1 VSSSKVVSVPKVE
14 FRNLLLPFTLFLLL
28 LSSSD
33 SFAGWK
39 KVFDFNGII
48 WGWSPSIRSMF
59 FFDKDHGFVGCQ
71 ADVGI
76 YYTANG
82 GKTWFRTSTPD
93 SLLGNIT
100 DIFMADSLHGWA
112 TVEDGTYINCLW
124 RTTDGGMTWKGVP
137 GVLGDFTSVYETSVG
152 VFIGSR
158 GPGSG
163 LNISQDG
170 LNFYGTGVAEKHNY
184 LNFVDKVHGVST
196 TYSPILRAS
205 NTVWT
210 GDGGASWYTNSVVN
224 EAWGVY
230 AKKNTPTFIIVG
242 EKSMDDP
249 VYTFQTVERSDD
261 YGRTFTPISSFQ
273 GRTTGHVAGIGD
285 VIYVQSYV
293 ESGNV
298 FGARNRGM
306 FRSTDAG
313 MTWVGVGGPSN
324 DRDTRFWVSGC
335 LGGVVYA
342 GNDAGELFKTEDG
355 GNGEINESPHNP
367 AIAKPNL
374 QLLNVPFCNPAVEG
388 SSFFNI
394 SCRQLIVDSIYFVDS
409 IDEAIST
416 GALSFTTKKVPFT
429 LEPLTSESITFN
441 WNPALLSAP
450 KPLTTF
456 LVNVHSRL
464 PDSSMFFDTTL
475 SIDISSA
482 LSQSTFSIS
491 DTLVHFDSLNIC
503 RRSDDTVFSFTNK
516 GCDVLKLL
524 DASVFG
530 ADFEVLMPDYSPITF
545 PLIVDKDSSLML
557 RVRYTP
563 HGTGITGGSIKLHF
577 VQFIPG
583 AGIWL
588 PKDTNITLAASAYRQ
603 LTVFADPPVF
613 LPPVSMCS
621 VYDTLVTLYNN
632 SCDSLTI
639 DSVLNSDG
647 ATFEVLTNLSLPIKI
662 PGGSV
667 LKIKVRF
674 HPHKNLTAT
683 AFFRYSYHIDDDSSV
698 SVVRISGSGLPG
710 NSFFGTTLSTNNIT
724 FADKVQC
731 TPPDSITWQAFNPGG
746 CDSVRIISAKF
757 TTSSP
762 GTLSSSSLLPITL
775 APNLDSVKL
784 TVYCFA
790 NIPGTYNGFYDI
802 RYVTA
807 IGDTV
812 DTVITVAA
820 KILPAAKVGT
830 MNNLISNFGSMALCN
845 NRFDTI
851 VIRNIGCPD
860 LTVNSIAL
868 NGPNYTVISA
878 PQTPFVLSQNQDTTA
893 IIEFQSNSSGN
904 HVADL
909 TITTDDDQAPVK
921 TLHYTASVNPL
932 DLINF
937 RVEQVNKNLITADTA
952 MVDVIPDRDWQ
963 GKNLKAIDFELTYNG
978 DLMSFFGKTKSL
990 SPSTPLI
997 QVSPVLLPNN
1007 DEQLSVSISSG
1018 NEIVLQ
1024 KDMPFVRFY
1033 FSTALTDTV
1042 ETPIRLSQLQ
1052 LNGGDANYKSCI
1064 LAPSSTDGD
1073 FTMILV
1079 CGDKTIKDFMTGK
1092 PVLLAKAPRP
1102 NPLRVGEYTSVE
1114 LPFTVSGAGEITLTV
1129 FDALGRTIHTDVLN
1143 AAAGDY
1149 SFIVPGKTLSSGDF
1163 TYTLSY
1169 VGATHSA
1176 VHGRFVVLH

>member
-1 VSSSKVVSVPKVE
+1 M
-14 FRNLLLPFTLFLLL
+14 LPFILFLLL
-28 LSSSD
+28 ISTGD

-48 WGWSPSIRSMF
+48 WGWTPSVRSMF

-76 YYTANG
+76 FYTSDG
-82 GKTWFRTSTPD
+82 GVSWTRTVTPD
-93 SLLGNIT
+93 SLIGDIT
-100 DIFMADSLHGWA
+100 DIFMTDSLHGWA
-112 TVEDGTYINCLW
+112 SVEDKIDINCLW
-124 RTTDGGMTWKGVP
+124 RTTDGGMSWIPVP
-137 GVLGDFTSVYETSVG
+137 DVYGDFTTVYETSVG
-152 VFIGSR
+152 VFLGSR
-158 GPGSG
+158 GAGSG
-163 LNISQDG
+163 LNISPDG
-170 LNFYGTGVAEKHNY
+170 KYFYGTGVAEKHNHI
-184 LNFVDKVHGVST
+184 NFVDNIHGVST
-196 TYSPILRAS
+196 TYSPIIRAS
-205 NTVWT
+205 NSVWT
-210 GDGGASWYTNSVVN
+210 ADGGTSWYTNN
-224 EAWGVY
+224 NNIEAWGVY
-230 AKKNTPTFIIVG
+230 AKKNTPTFILMG
-242 EKSMDDP
+242 EKFADDP
-249 VYTFQTVERSDD
+249 AYTFQTVEVSND
-261 YGRTFTPISSFQ
+261 YGRTFSTISTFQ
-273 GRTTGHVAGIGD
+273 GRTTGHISGVGD
-285 VIYVQSYV
+285 VIYVQSF
-293 ESGNV
+293 
-298 FGARNRGM
+298 FGAGQWFGTRNRGLY
-306 FRSTDAG
+306 RSTDAG
-313 MTWVGVGGPSN
+313 KTWTGVGGPSN
-324 DRDTRFWVSGC
+324 DRDTRFWVTGC

-342 GNDAGELFKTEDG
+342 GNEMGELFKTEDG
-355 GNGEINESPHNP
+355 GDGAINEKPRNPSISQPHTE
-367 AIAKPNL
+367 
-374 QLLNVPFCNPAVEG
+374 LLDVPFCNPAT
-388 SSFFNI
+388 SSPFCLNV
-394 SCRQLIVDSIYFVDS
+394 CCNTLIVDSIYFVDS
-409 IDEAIST
+409 SDEAIST

-441 WNPALLSAP
+441 WNPALLSSP

-545 PLIVDKDSSLML
+545 PLIIDKDSSLEL

-563 HGTGITGGSIKLHF
+563 HGTGATGGNIKLSF
-577 VQFIPG
+577 VQYIPG

-588 PKDTNITLAASAYRQ
+588 PKDTSISLAGSAYRQ

-621 VYDTLVTLYNN
+621 TYDTIITLYNN

-647 ATFEVLTNLSLPIKI
+647 ATFEVLTNLSLPVKI

-674 HPHKNLTAT
+674 HPHKNSAAT
-683 AFFRYSYHIDDDSSV
+683 ALFRYSYHIDEDSSV

-710 NSFFGTTLSTNNIT
+710 NSFFGTTLSTNTIT

-731 TPPDSITWQAFNPGG
+731 TPPDSISWQVFNPGG
-746 CDSVRIISAKF
+746 CDSVRIISATF
-757 TTSSP
+757 TTSTP

-775 APNLDSVKL
+775 APNTDYAKL

-830 MNNLISNFGSMALCN
+830 MNNLISNFGTMSLCN

-851 VIRNIGCPD
+851 IIRNIGCPD
-860 LTVNSIAL
+860 LTVNTIAL
-868 NGPNYTVISA
+868 NGSNYTIISA
-878 PQTPFVLSQNQDTTA
+878 PKTPFVLSQNQDTTA
-893 IIEFQSNSSGN
+893 IIEFQSNSSGSHTAN
-904 HVADL
+904 L
-909 TITTDDDQAPVK
+909 TITTDDDQNPIK
-921 TLHYTASVNPL
+921 TIDYTASVNPI
-932 DLINF
+932 DQIGF
-937 RVEQVNKNLITADTA
+937 RVEQVNKNLVTADTA
-952 MVDVIPDRDWQ
+952 MLEVIPDRDWQ

-978 DLMSFFGKTKSL
+978 DLISFFGKTLSL
-990 SPSTPLI
+990 SPSQPG
-997 QVSPVLLPNN
+997 VLVTVATLPNN
-1007 DEQLSVSISSG
+1007 NEQLTVSISSPT
-1018 NEIVLQ
+1018 EIVLQ
-1024 KDMPFVRFY
+1024 KDKPFVRFY
-1033 FSTALTDTV
+1033 FTTALTDTV
-1042 ETPIRLSQLQ
+1042 ETSVQLSQLQ
-1052 LNGGDANYKSCI
+1052 LNHNDINYNTCI
-1064 LAPSSTDGD
+1064 LSPSTTDGD
-1073 FTMILV
+1073 FSLQLV

-1102 NPLRVGEYTSVE
+1102 NPLHVGEYPSVE
-1114 LPFTVSGAGEITLTV
+1114 LPFTVSVAGDVSLSV
-1129 FDALGRTIHTDVLN
+1129 VDVLGHVVHTETIT
-1143 AAAGDY
+1143 ATAGDY
-1149 SFIVPGKTLSSGDF
+1149 TFNVPGKILPSGDF
-1163 TYTLSY
+1163 SYTLTY
-1169 VGATHSA
+1169 NGVTHG
-1176 VHGRFVVLH
+1176 VVRGRFVVLH